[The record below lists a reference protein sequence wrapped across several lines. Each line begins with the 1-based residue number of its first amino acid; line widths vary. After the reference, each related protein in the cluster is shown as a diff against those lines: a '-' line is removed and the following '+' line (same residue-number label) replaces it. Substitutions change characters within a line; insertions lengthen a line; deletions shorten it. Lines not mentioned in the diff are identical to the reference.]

1 LRGWVLLSRRLIR
14 SRMRANAKVIGGV
27 GQESNSV
34 LELSR
39 VQTRRRLHGL
49 KNARCLVYETG
60 QGSGGVVRRP

>member
-1 LRGWVLLSRRLIR
+1 MGLVVQ
-14 SRMRANAKVIGGV
+14 AADTFQDAKVIGGV

-49 KNARCLVYETG
+49 KDARCLVYETG
-60 QGSGGVVRRP
+60 QGS